1 MMMEP
6 NYNIVVIGMGNI
18 GKFLMPGYRLLLG
31 DKVETNVFGV
41 RNNPDKV
48 SELQKQ
54 VPFQVSAGNAL
65 ELLQEKKPDTVLMKF
80 FGKSSDLSA
89 DIRTKSQSTADD
101 ENDHQ

>member
-41 RNNPDKV
+41 RNNRTKFQ
-48 SELQKQ
+48 SCKSRSRSKSRQ
-54 VPFQVSAGNAL
+54 VMRLNS
-65 ELLQEKKPDTVLMKF
+65 
-80 FGKSSDLSA
+80 FGK
-89 DIRTKSQSTADD
+89 KSLTL
-101 ENDHQ
+101 

>member
-65 ELLQEKKPDTVLMKF
+65 ELLDCFHP
-80 FGKSSDLSA
+80 A
-89 DIRTKSQSTADD
+89 QSNPPCGGRNPKALF
-101 ENDHQ
+101 